1 MSRRISLA
9 AAALLTAQA
18 AYVGLWAGLF
28 PRTFYDSFPGLNRYW
43 VSSDG
48 PYNEH
53 LVRDFGSLYLA
64 LAAVG
69 VLTLAWRDHRSRV
82 ILGGAWM
89 VFGVLHL
96 GYHLTHLDSLE
107 FPADRVGELVALGGV
122 VVLAMLVF
130 PPTAASA
137 PMASTE
143 ATR

>member
-9 AAALLTAQA
+9 AAALLTAQG

-28 PRTFYDSFPGLNRYW
+28 PRAFYDSFPGMNRHW
-43 VSSDG
+43 VTSDG

-53 LVRDFGSLYLA
+53 LVRDVGGLYLA

-69 VLTLAWRDHRSRV
+69 ALALAWRDRHSRV
-82 ILGGAWM
+82 ILGVAWM

-96 GYHLTHLDSLE
+96 GYHLTHLGSVAL
-107 FPADRVGELVALGGV
+107 ATDRVGELVALSGSAA
-122 VVLAMLVF
+122 LAMLVLA
-130 PPTAASA
+130 PTASTA